1 MRVMAARLGDPQRR
15 LPPVVH
21 VAGTNG
27 KGSTIAFLHAFFQ
40 AAGLRTHAYVSPHL
54 TSVRECVRLS
64 GRLIDDA
71 YLAEL
76 LRRVAAAADE
86 ACRPTPFEALTL
98 AAFLAFAENPAD
110 VVLLETGMGGGED
123 ATNIIDAPAAAVIT
137 PISYDHLTFLGPAL
151 ADIAG
156 HKAGIIKAG
165 APVIVAS
172 QPSTTALR
180 VIDAAAAALNAPVS
194 RGGRD
199 WMAYADGDGMI
210 FISPKGV
217 RNLPAPALA
226 GAHQIVNA
234 AAAIAVLEAAF
245 PDIATD
251 AVIAEGLRRVR
262 WPGRLQQIPFD
273 GPMQVWADGG
283 HNDTGGMALAAWA
296 TQDPPIGLVIGML
309 ADKDVAAFLEAL
321 APLIAQLIAVP
332 IKNPP
337 RPAYAP
343 EDIVAVA
350 EAFGLSA
357 APAPDIAAAL
367 DALAAAGCARALV
380 CGSLHLLPEILP
392 AGAFDEAET

>member
-27 KGSTIAFLHAFFQ
+27 KGSSIAFLRAFFQ

-54 TSVRECVRLS
+54 TSVRECVRLD
-64 GRLIDDA
+64 GRLIDDDA
-71 YLAEL
+71 LAAL
-76 LRRVAAAADE
+76 LQRVTTATDE

-137 PISYDHLTFLGPAL
+137 PISYDHLEFLGPAL
-151 ADIAG
+151 VDIAG

-251 AVIAEGLRRVR
+251 AVIAEGLHRVR

-296 TQDPPIGLVIGML
+296 TQDPPIGLVVGML
-309 ADKDVAAFLEAL
+309 ANKDVAAFLEAL
-321 APLIAQLIAVP
+321 APLTAQLIAVP

-350 EAFGLSA
+350 EAFGVPA
-357 APAPDIAAAL
+357 APAPDIRAAL
-367 DALAAAGCARALV
+367 DALAAAGCPRALV
-380 CGSLHLLPEILP
+380 CGSLHLLPEVLP
-392 AGAFDEAET
+392 AGAFDETEA